1 MSLPRRPFGFSLGR
15 TAVAAVLR
23 GGRTIRGRIFLAF
36 LMLSAIT
43 AALGGYA
50 AFGIMTTGALV
61 DKTYDRSLMAIN
73 YARAAATDLAMLQ
86 AAVARARLAGDSAE
100 RRTLEARIEALTQSF
115 EEDLEIAAD
124 RAQSERA
131 TREAAAAKDAVAHWL
146 AARREFGPDQQTA
159 DVWQALDAHAAVA
172 EQHIDLLINFTAGDG
187 FSYRQTARAD
197 VARDV
202 GLSIFATSL
211 AIVLS
216 GIVAL
221 LLLRQIVRPVAD
233 ASTVASRIAA
243 GELTVRVPEGGDDEF
258 GALLRAMA
266 VMRDN
271 IAAMM
276 QEEVAQRRSA
286 QSLLA
291 DAVQGSIE
299 GIVVVDAAGRIVL
312 ANARAAALL
321 GIDQAEPGHCPLS
334 DARGSAV
341 ADALL
346 AMPGH
351 ATLTAETHTADGR
364 WLRISR
370 SPTREGGFVAVCS
383 DVSLLKEQEDQLKR
397 SNAQLDAA
405 LSNMLQGLCLY
416 DAEGGLLVY
425 NRRFCDMFGV
435 DAAALRPGMSIRD
448 VARLVEASSDSGRA
462 IDLLVEQEALLQRG
476 LSASLCCPIRTDC
489 IVALKQQP
497 TAEGGWIA
505 TYEDVTQRYEAEAR
519 IITMARKDALT
530 GLANRMVFGERL
542 EEAAARLDEGAGA
555 GFATLCLDLDRFKE
569 VNDTLGHPI
578 GDGLLRSVAERLQ
591 GCLRDTDL
599 VARLGGDEFAIVQA
613 GVQAGTHARRDASA
627 LAKRLIAAF
636 QQPFLLDGHT
646 VTVGLSIG
654 ISLAPEHGT
663 SPEKLLK
670 SADLALYRAK
680 ATGRGC
686 WAFFDEEMDVELRKR
701 RALESD
707 LKKAV
712 GNGEFELVFQ
722 PIVKLDRQR
731 IASCEALLRWRH
743 PERGYVSPAD
753 FIPLAEETGT
763 ISEIGEWVLRKAC
776 SEAATWPSNIRVAVN
791 VSAAQFKNAA
801 VVRAVMDALAASG
814 LPAHRL
820 ELEITESVLLNDSVT
835 TLATL
840 HTLKRLGVRVAMD
853 DFGTGFSSLSYLQ
866 SFPFDKIKIDQSFVR
881 NLAAP
886 GNSRL
891 IVRSVVGL
899 GRSLG
904 ITTTAEGIE
913 TEAQLEQLRLEGCDE
928 GQGYL
933 FSRPVPSATIREL
946 VTALG
951 RNAA

>member
-1 MSLPRRPFGFSLGR
+1 MRSFRPFPGSFRWL
-15 TAVAAVLR
+15 AAVDAFLR
-23 GGRTIRGRIFLAF
+23 SGHTIRGRIFLAF
-36 LMLSAIT
+36 LMLSVIT
-43 AALGGYA
+43 GLLGGYA

-61 DKTYDRSLMAIN
+61 DKTYDRSLMSIN
-73 YARAAATDLAMLQ
+73 YARAAAADLAALQ
-86 AAVARARLAGDSAE
+86 ATVARARLAGDAEE
-100 RRTLEARIEALTQSF
+100 RRHLEGRIEELTQSF
-115 EEDLEIAAD
+115 EEDLEIAVD
-124 RAQSERA
+124 RAQSDRA
-131 TREAAAAKDAVAHWL
+131 AREAAAAKDAVSHWL
-146 AARREFGPDQQTA
+146 AARREFGPDRQTV

-172 EQHIDLLINFTAGDG
+172 DQHIDLFINFTAGDG
-187 FSYRQTARAD
+187 FSYRQTARAI

-202 GLSIFATSL
+202 RLSIAATL
-211 AIVLS
+211 GAILLS

-221 LLLRQIVRPVAD
+221 LLSRQIVQPVAD

-243 GELTVRVPEGGDDEF
+243 GELDVTVPKGGDDEF
-258 GALLRAMA
+258 GVLLRSMA

-276 QEEVAQRRSA
+276 QEEVSQRRSA
-286 QSLLA
+286 EGLLA
-291 DAVQGSIE
+291 DAVQGSTE
-299 GIVVVDAAGRIVL
+299 GIVVVDASGWIVL
-312 ANARAAALL
+312 ANERAAALL
-321 GIDQAEPGHCPLS
+321 GFTAAEAGRHRLS
-334 DARGSAV
+334 ETCGSAV
-341 ADALL
+341 GDALL
-346 AMPGH
+346 AMPNDGV
-351 ATLTAETHTADGR
+351 ATAETRSADGR

-370 SPTREGGFVAVCS
+370 SPTRDGGFVAVCS
-383 DVSLLKEQEDQLKR
+383 DVSLLKDQEDRLKR
-397 SNAQLDAA
+397 GNSQLDAA

-425 NRRFCDMFGV
+425 NRRFADMLGI
-435 DAAALRPGMSIRD
+435 DAAALRPGMSLRE
-448 VARLVEASSDSGRA
+448 VAGLVEAASGDGRA
-462 IDLLVEQEALLQRG
+462 FNLLMEQQALLQRG
-476 LSASLCCPIRTDC
+476 ASGSLCCPIRTDC
-489 IVALKQQP
+489 IVSLRQQP

-519 IITMARKDALT
+519 IITMARRDALT

-542 EEAAARLDEGAGA
+542 EEASSLLGEGI

-569 VNDTLGHPI
+569 VNDTLGHPV
-578 GDGLLRSVAERLQ
+578 GDSLLRSVADRLQ

-613 GVQAGTHARRDASA
+613 GPQIRDDAIV

-636 QQPFLLDGHT
+636 QSPFLLDGHT

-680 ATGRGC
+680 AAGRGGWC
-686 WAFFDEEMDVELRKR
+686 FFDEEMDLELRRR

-707 LKKAV
+707 LKQAV
-712 GNGEFELVFQ
+712 RNGEFELVFQ
-722 PIVKLDRQR
+722 PIVKLDQPR
-731 IASCEALLRWRH
+731 IACCEALLRWRH
-743 PERGYVSPAD
+743 PVRGYVSPAE
-753 FIPLAEETGT
+753 FVPLAEETGL
-763 ISEIGEWVLRKAC
+763 IGEIGEWVLHRAC
-776 SEAATWPSNIRVAVN
+776 AEAATWPGGIGVAVN
-791 VSAAQFKNAA
+791 VSPAQFKHAA
-801 VVRAVMDALAASG
+801 VVRAVKAALAASG
-814 LPAHRL
+814 LPSNRL
-820 ELEITESVLLNDSVT
+820 ELEITESVLLTDNMA

-840 HTLKRLGVRVAMD
+840 HTLKRIGVRVAMD

-881 NLAAP
+881 NLEVT
-886 GNSRL
+886 GNARL
-891 IVRSVVGL
+891 IVRSVIGL

-913 TEAQLEQLRLEGCDE
+913 TEAQLEQLRLEGCEE

-933 FSRPVPSATIREL
+933 FSRPVPSARIREL
-946 VTALG
+946 VAALG

>member
-1 MSLPRRPFGFSLGR
+1 MSLTRQPIGFSRGR
-15 TAVAAVLR
+15 TAVEAVLR

-43 AALGGYA
+43 ASLGGYA

-86 AAVARARLAGDSAE
+86 AAVARARLAGDSSE

-131 TREAAAAKDAVAHWL
+131 TREAAAAKDAVTHWL
-146 AARREFGPDQQTA
+146 AARREFGPDQQTV

-202 GLSIFATSL
+202 GFSIFATSL

-276 QEEVAQRRSA
+276 QEEVAQRHSA

-299 GIVVVDAAGRIVL
+299 GIVVVDAGGRIVL

-321 GIDQAEPGHCPLS
+321 GIDQAEPGHRPLS
-334 DARGSAV
+334 EARGSAV

-346 AMPGH
+346 AMPGN
-351 ATLTAETHTADGR
+351 ATLTAETHAADGR

-416 DAEGGLLVY
+416 DSEGGLLVY

-435 DAAALRPGMSIRD
+435 DAGALRPGMTIRD
-448 VARLVEASSDSGRA
+448 VARLVEASSDNSRA
-462 IDLLVEQEALLQRG
+462 IDLLIEQEALLQRG
-476 LSASLCCPIRTDC
+476 SSASLCCPIRTDC

-542 EEAAARLDEGAGA
+542 EEAAARLAEGDGA

-591 GCLRDTDL
+591 SCLRETDL
-599 VARLGGDEFAIVQA
+599 VARLGGDEFAI
-613 GVQAGTHARRDASA
+613 VQAGTHARRDASA

-686 WAFFDEEMDVELRKR
+686 WSFFDEGMDVELRKR

-722 PIVKLDRQR
+722 PIVKLDRER

-763 ISEIGEWVLRKAC
+763 IGEIGEWVLHKAC
-776 SEAATWPSNIRVAVN
+776 SEAATWPAGIGVAVN
-791 VSAAQFKNAA
+791 VSAAQFRNAA

-881 NLAAP
+881 NLAAT
-886 GNSRL
+886 GNARL

-904 ITTTAEGIE
+904 MTTTAEGIE
-913 TEAQLEQLRLEGCDE
+913 TEAQLDQLRLEGCDE

-933 FSRPVPSATIREL
+933 FSRPVPSASIREL

>member
-1 MSLPRRPFGFSLGR
+1 MYPSRRSAGILR
-15 TAVAAVLR
+15 WRVALDAVLR
-23 GGRTIRGRIFLAF
+23 GTRTIRGRIFLAF

-43 AALGGYA
+43 AGLGGYA
-50 AFGIMTTGALV
+50 ALGIMTTGELV
-61 DKTYDRSLMAIN
+61 DKTYDRSLMSIN
-73 YARAAATDLAMLQ
+73 YARAAASDLAALQ
-86 AAVARARLAGDSAE
+86 ATVARARLAGDAEE
-100 RRTLEARIEALTQSF
+100 RRTLETRIEQLTQSF

-131 TREAAAAKDAVAHWL
+131 TREAAAAKDAVTHWL
-146 AARREFGPDQQTA
+146 AARREFGPDRQTV

-187 FSYRQTARAD
+187 FAYRQTARAV

-202 GLSIFATSL
+202 RFSVFATAL
-211 AIVLS
+211 AIILS
-216 GIVAL
+216 GIVSL
-221 LLLRQIVRPVAD
+221 LLLRQIMRPVAD

-243 GELTVRVPEGGDDEF
+243 GELSVTVPEGGADEF

-276 QEEVAQRRSA
+276 QAEVAQRRSA

-299 GIVVVDAAGRIVL
+299 GIVVVDPQGRIVL
-312 ANARAAALL
+312 ANERAAALL
-321 GIDQAEPGHCPLS
+321 GFDPAETGHRPLS
-334 DARGSAV
+334 EARGSSV
-341 ADALL
+341 ADTLL
-346 AMPGH
+346 AMPGSG
-351 ATLTAETHTADGR
+351 TLTAEAQSADGR

-397 SNAQLDAA
+397 SNSQLDAA

-416 DAEGGLLVY
+416 DAAGGLLVY
-425 NRRFCDMFGV
+425 NRRFCDMLGL
-435 DAAALRPGMSIRD
+435 DAGELRTGMSLRE
-448 VARLVEASSDSGRA
+448 VARLVETTSNDGSAFG
-462 IDLLVEQEALLQRG
+462 LLMEQQALLHRG
-476 LSASLCCPIRTDC
+476 VSGSLCCPIRKDC
-489 IVALKQQP
+489 IVSLKQQP

-519 IITMARKDALT
+519 IITMARRDALT

-542 EEAAARLDEGAGA
+542 EEAAARLEDGSGA

-569 VNDTLGHPI
+569 VNDTLGHPV

-591 GCLRDTDL
+591 SCLRETDL
-599 VARLGGDEFAIVQA
+599 VARLGGDEFAI
-613 GVQAGTHARRDASA
+613 VQAGTHARRDASA

-686 WAFFDEEMDVELRKR
+686 WSFFEEEMDLELRKR
-701 RALESD
+701 RAMESD
-707 LKKAV
+707 LRTAV

-731 IASCEALLRWRH
+731 IATCEALLRWRH
-743 PERGYVSPAD
+743 PERGYVSPAE
-753 FIPLAEETGT
+753 FIPLAEETGS
-763 ISEIGEWVLRKAC
+763 ICEIGEWVLRKAC
-776 SEAATWPSNIRVAVN
+776 SEAAKWPGGIGVAVN
-791 VSAAQFKNAA
+791 VSAVQFKNAA
-801 VVRAVMDALAASG
+801 VVRAVMEALTASG

-881 NLAAP
+881 NLGET
-886 GNSRL
+886 GNARL

-913 TEAQLEQLRLEGCDE
+913 TEAQLEQLRLEGCEE

-946 VTALG
+946 VSTLG

>member
-1 MSLPRRPFGFSLGR
+1 MTLSRFKTGTLRWRNAIDS
-15 TAVAAVLR
+15 VLR

-43 AALGGYA
+43 TLLGGYA
-50 AFGIMTTGALV
+50 ALGLMTTGALV
-61 DKTYDRSLMAIN
+61 DKTYDRSLMSIN
-73 YARAAATDLAMLQ
+73 YARAAGADLAALQ
-86 AAVARARLAGDSAE
+86 AAVARARLAGDANE
-100 RRTLEARIEALTQSF
+100 RRALEARIDALTRSF
-115 EEDLEIAAD
+115 EEDIEVAAE

-131 TREAAAAKDAVAHWL
+131 AREAAAAKDAVAQWL
-146 AARREFGPDQQTA
+146 AARREFGPDRQTA

-172 EQHIDLLINFTAGDG
+172 EQHLDLFINFTAGDG
-187 FSYRQTARAD
+187 FSYRQTARAI

-202 GLSIFATSL
+202 RLSVIATLL
-211 AIVLS
+211 AIILS
-216 GIVAL
+216 GVVAL
-221 LLLRQIVRPVAD
+221 LLSRQIVRPVAD

-243 GELTVRVPEGGDDEF
+243 GELTVKVPEGGDDEF

-266 VMRDN
+266 VMRGN

-286 QSLLA
+286 QALLA
-291 DAVQGSIE
+291 DAVQASVE
-299 GIVVVDAAGRIVL
+299 GIVVADPAGRIVL

-321 GIDQAEPGHCPLS
+321 GLDPARTGQYALA
-334 DARGSAV
+334 DARGTAT
-341 ADALL
+341 ADTLL
-346 AMPGH
+346 TMSDTGTA
-351 ATLTAETHTADGR
+351 TAETRTADGR

-370 SPTREGGFVAVCS
+370 SPTRDGGFVAVCS
-383 DVSLLKEQEDQLKR
+383 DVTLLKEQEDQLKR
-397 SNAQLDAA
+397 SNSQLDAA

-416 DAEGGLLVY
+416 DPRGSLLVY
-425 NRRFCDMFGV
+425 NRRFCDMLGI
-435 DAAALRPGMSIRD
+435 DGSALRPGMSLRD
-448 VARLVEASSDSGRA
+448 VAHVVASGSEDDRA
-462 IDLLVEQEALLQRG
+462 VDLLLEQEALMQQRASG
-476 LSASLCCPIRTDC
+476 SLCCPIRTNC
-489 IVALKQQP
+489 IVSVKQQA

-505 TYEDVTQRYEAEAR
+505 TYEDVTQRYEAEER
-519 IITMARKDALT
+519 IITMARRDALT

-542 EEAAARLDEGAGA
+542 EEASARLAEGE

-569 VNDTLGHPI
+569 VNDTLGHPV
-578 GDGLLRSVAERLQ
+578 GDGLLRGAAERLH
-591 GCLRDTDL
+591 GCLRETDL
-599 VARLGGDEFAIVQA
+599 VARLGGDEFAIVQSGSA
-613 GVQAGTHARRDASA
+613 VRDDAIA

-636 QQPFLLDGHT
+636 EAPFLLDGHS

-663 SPEKLLK
+663 TPEKLLK

-680 ATGRGC
+680 AAGRGG
-686 WAFFDEEMDVELRKR
+686 WSFFDEEMDLELRNR

-707 LKKAV
+707 LKVAV
-712 GNGEFELVFQ
+712 AHGELELVFQ

-731 IASCEALLRWRH
+731 IACCEALLRWHH
-743 PERGYVSPAD
+743 PTRGYVSPGE
-753 FIPLAEETGT
+753 FIPLAEETGA
-763 ISEIGEWVLRKAC
+763 IGEIGNWVMHKAC
-776 SEAATWPSNIRVAVN
+776 AEAATWPSDIGVAVN

-801 VVRAVMDALAASG
+801 VVRSTIDALAASG

-820 ELEITESVLLNDSVT
+820 ELEITESVLLTDNVG

-881 NLAAP
+881 NLDVT
-886 GNSRL
+886 GNARL

-913 TEAQLEQLRLEGCDE
+913 TEAQLEQLRVEGCDQ

-933 FSRPVPSATIREL
+933 FSRPVPSARIRDL
-946 VTALG
+946 VSTLG

>member
-1 MSLPRRPFGFSLGR
+1 MNVSRLPTGSVRWR
-15 TAVAAVLR
+15 VADAVLR
-23 GGRTIRGRIFLAF
+23 GGRTIRGRILLAF

-43 AALGGYA
+43 ALLGGYA
-50 AFGIMTTGALV
+50 AFGIMTTGSLV
-61 DKTYDRSLMAIN
+61 DKTYDRSLMSIN
-73 YARAAATDLAMLQ
+73 YARAAAADLAALQ
-86 AAVARARLAGDSAE
+86 AAVARARLAGDE
-100 RRTLEARIEALTQSF
+100 GDRRTLEARIEALTKSF
-115 EEDLEIAAD
+115 EEDLEVAAE

-131 TREAAAAKDAVAHWL
+131 GREASAAKDAVSHWL
-146 AARREFGPDQQTA
+146 AARREFGPDRQTS

-172 EQHIDLLINFTAGDG
+172 DQHIDLLINFTAGDG
-187 FSYRQTARAD
+187 FSYRQTARAI
-197 VARDV
+197 VARDMR
-202 GLSIFATSL
+202 LSIGATVL
-211 AIVLS
+211 AILLS

-221 LLLRQIVRPVAD
+221 LLSRQIVRPVAD

-243 GELTVRVPEGGDDEF
+243 GELTVTVPEGGDDEF

-266 VMRDN
+266 VMRGN

-286 QSLLA
+286 QGLLA

-299 GIVVVDAAGRIVL
+299 GIVVVDAAGRIAL
-312 ANARAAALL
+312 ANDRAASLL
-321 GIDQAEPGHCPLS
+321 GLDPAETSHHPLS
-334 DARGSAV
+334 GLRGSAV

-346 AMPGH
+346 AMPGN
-351 ATLTAETHTADGR
+351 ATATAETRSGDGR

-370 SPTREGGFVAVCS
+370 SPTRDGGFVAVCS

-397 SNAQLDAA
+397 GNSQLDAA

-425 NRRFCDMFGV
+425 NRRFCDMLGI
-435 DAAALRPGMSIRD
+435 DAAVLRPGMSIRD
-448 VARLVEASSDSGRA
+448 VAGLVESASGDNRA
-462 IDLLVEQEALLQRG
+462 FDLLMEQQGLLQRG
-476 LSASLCCPIRTDC
+476 VSGSLCRSIRTDC
-489 IVALKQQP
+489 IVSLKQQP
-497 TAEGGWIA
+497 TCEGGWIA

-519 IITMARKDALT
+519 IITMARRDALT

-542 EEAAARLDEGAGA
+542 EEASAGLAAGI

-569 VNDTLGHPI
+569 VNDTLGHPV
-578 GDGLLRSVAERLQ
+578 GDSLLRGAAERLQ
-591 GCLRDTDL
+591 GCLRESDL

-613 GVQAGTHARRDASA
+613 GSQVREDAIA
-627 LAKRLIAAF
+627 LARRLIAAF
-636 QQPFLLDGHT
+636 QQPFVLDGHT
-646 VTVGLSIG
+646 VAVGLSIG

-680 ATGRGC
+680 AAGRGG
-686 WAFFDEEMDVELRKR
+686 WSFFDEEMDLELRKR
-701 RALESD
+701 RALEGD
-707 LKKAV
+707 LKQAV
-712 GNGEFELVFQ
+712 GKGEFELVFQ

-743 PERGYVSPAD
+743 PERGYVSPAE

-763 ISEIGEWVLRKAC
+763 IGEIGEWVLRRAC
-776 SEAATWPSNIRVAVN
+776 AEAVTWPGNLGVAVN

-814 LPAHRL
+814 LPPNRL
-820 ELEITESVLLNDSVT
+820 ELEITESVLLNDNVA

-881 NLAAP
+881 SLGAT
-886 GNSRL
+886 GNARL
-891 IVRSVVGL
+891 IVRSVIGL

-904 ITTTAEGIE
+904 MTTTAEGIE
-913 TEAQLEQLRLEGCDE
+913 TEAQLDQLRLEGCEE

-933 FSRPVPSATIREL
+933 FSRPVPSARIREL
-946 VTALG
+946 VSTLG

>member
-1 MSLPRRPFGFSLGR
+1 M
-15 TAVAAVLR
+15 
-23 GGRTIRGRIFLAF
+23 
-36 LMLSAIT
+36 
-43 AALGGYA
+43 
-50 AFGIMTTGALV
+50 
-61 DKTYDRSLMAIN
+61 
-73 YARAAATDLAMLQ
+73 
-86 AAVARARLAGDSAE
+86 
-100 RRTLEARIEALTQSF
+100 
-115 EEDLEIAAD
+115 
-124 RAQSERA
+124 
-131 TREAAAAKDAVAHWL
+131 
-146 AARREFGPDQQTA
+146 
-159 DVWQALDAHAAVA
+159 A

-202 GLSIFATSL
+202 RLSIFATSL

-258 GALLRAMA
+258 GILLRAMA

-321 GIDQAEPGHCPLS
+321 GIDQAEPGHRPLS

-425 NRRFCDMFGV
+425 NRRFCDMFGI

-599 VARLGGDEFAIVQA
+599 VARVGATSSPSSKPASRPARMRGGM
-613 GVQAGTHARRDASA
+613 R
-627 LAKRLIAAF
+627 
-636 QQPFLLDGHT
+636 
-646 VTVGLSIG
+646 
-654 ISLAPEHGT
+654 AP
-663 SPEKLLK
+663 
-670 SADLALYRAK
+670 
-680 ATGRGC
+680 
-686 WAFFDEEMDVELRKR
+686 
-701 RALESD
+701 
-707 LKKAV
+707 
-712 GNGEFELVFQ
+712 
-722 PIVKLDRQR
+722 
-731 IASCEALLRWRH
+731 
-743 PERGYVSPAD
+743 
-753 FIPLAEETGT
+753 
-763 ISEIGEWVLRKAC
+763 
-776 SEAATWPSNIRVAVN
+776 WPSA
-791 VSAAQFKNAA
+791 
-801 VVRAVMDALAASG
+801 
-814 LPAHRL
+814 
-820 ELEITESVLLNDSVT
+820 
-835 TLATL
+835 
-840 HTLKRLGVRVAMD
+840 
-853 DFGTGFSSLSYLQ
+853 
-866 SFPFDKIKIDQSFVR
+866 
-881 NLAAP
+881 
-886 GNSRL
+886 
-891 IVRSVVGL
+891 
-899 GRSLG
+899 
-904 ITTTAEGIE
+904 
-913 TEAQLEQLRLEGCDE
+913 
-928 GQGYL
+928 
-933 FSRPVPSATIREL
+933 
-946 VTALG
+946 
-951 RNAA
+951 